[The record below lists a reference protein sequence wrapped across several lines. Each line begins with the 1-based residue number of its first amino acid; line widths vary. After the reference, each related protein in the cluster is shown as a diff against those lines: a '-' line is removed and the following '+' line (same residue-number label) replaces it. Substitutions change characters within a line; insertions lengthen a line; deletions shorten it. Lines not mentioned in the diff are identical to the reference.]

1 MASFYT
7 KQAANKRR
15 TILLFTVFLI
25 VVIGVGF
32 VFAQVDKNPINL
44 YIAIAIAIAMNIAAY
59 WFSDK
64 LVIGMARAKP
74 ADEGKYRELHRIVEN
89 LCITAGLPK
98 PRLYIVYE
106 AQLNAFATG
115 RDPEHA
121 ALAVTEGLLAHLS
134 RSELEGVIAHELSHI
149 GNRDMLVS
157 TAAVVLVGFISI
169 LGDIFIRTLA
179 WGRHGGGSSR
189 REGASGAA
197 ALIGFGVAL
206 LAPLGAV
213 LIQLA
218 ISRQR
223 EYLADAT
230 GVLLTRYPDG
240 LASALEKISA
250 DTTPMRA
257 ARTSTAHLWIANPF
271 KGKKGMGGLFQT
283 HPPVAKRIS
292 RLRGR
297 PA

>member
-32 VFAQVDKNPINL
+32 IFAQVQENPTIL
-44 YIAIAIAIAMNIAAY
+44 YGAIAIAVAMNVTAY

-64 LVIGMARAKP
+64 LVIGMTRAKP
-74 ADEGKYRELHRIVEN
+74 AGENEFRELHRIVEN
-89 LCITAGLPK
+89 LCITTGLPK
-98 PRLYIVYE
+98 PKLYIVHE

-115 RDPEHA
+115 RDPGHA
-121 ALAVTEGLLAHLS
+121 ALAVTEGLLARLE

-169 LGDIFIRTLA
+169 VGDMFIRTLA
-179 WGRHGGGSSR
+179 WGRHGGSR
-189 REGASGAA
+189 REGTSGAA
-197 ALIGFGVAL
+197 ALIGLGVAV

-240 LASALEKISA
+240 LANALEKILA

-257 ARTSTAHLWIANPF
+257 AQTSTAHLWITNPF
-271 KGKKGMGGLFQT
+271 KGKKGITGLFQT
-283 HPPVAKRIS
+283 HPPVTERIR
-292 RLRGR
+292 RLRGKE
-297 PA
+297 